1 MNFST
6 FLSSIVLLSCIC
18 PIRADDA
25 ANKGI
30 ATQEDPDSKSMVQV
44 KDVEQS
50 SLKRPLINEH
60 EWVEITNIHRVLGAE
75 VKAAQ
80 ATSEHN
86 HRISRIRDSV
96 KPLYTVMPKDDDG
109 SLSKETAR
117 YALHR
122 YFTEKHGWSIKGLQ
136 PAGAAWQHVM
146 TVESDMTDI
155 NKYMLPAYMEDAVV
169 SLMNKTKIDLDV
181 LAVMIS
187 TYEHLDHQTMLAT
200 MQSILA
206 TFDMTSGG
214 VKSEDEVREIL
225 ETYLIVY
232 AFGVD
237 IDTKNKYEIRDTKAN
252 LQLNHPAWGSLASFM
267 WDIKMQMFPKSA
279 LDFGELAHV
288 ALAFGDKYAKW
299 QEEDCSR
306 AQNYFVGMP
315 SFRHGSVRLLD
326 VSPSSSLGRR
336 TLFEETFDFVSDLGV
351 VTHKTH
357 SKHARLVVPNYL
369 SSQSMCLATASFHS
383 VCCENKCESL
393 YTRLEQGVGAPAATA
408 EQIADSADSL
418 PGQKHDW
425 SMQDLKDMADEE
437 GKMEEGEEEPN
448 EDSKEDEEKEVKH
461 CPPNYKILNVD
472 SIEPRCTGNFER
484 IAVDSELK
492 PNEEEHKMRPFFKNE
507 HGMYLHFW
515 VGLFNEIHN
524 WVCGEAVTH
533 EQGQRG
539 FVSSVNGDIDCP
551 DGYPDGTPEE
561 MFWEASHEGGW
572 TRLGDSGEPILVMQ
586 TAAADEYLEALQ
598 NPTPDPIVASLN
610 NTASDQ
616 INSLDGFLR

>member
-1 MNFST
+1 MNFFT
-6 FLSSIVLLSCIC
+6 YLSLIVLSTSIC
-18 PIRADDA
+18 PICADV
-25 ANKGI
+25 ANKGM
-30 ATQEDPDSKSMVQV
+30 AMQEDPDSKSMVQV
-44 KDVEQS
+44 QGVEQS

-169 SLMNKTKIDLDV
+169 SLMNKTKIDLEV

-225 ETYLIVY
+225 EAYLIVY

-336 TLFEETFDFVSDLGV
+336 TLFEETLDFVSDLGV

-408 EQIADSADSL
+408 EQIADLADSL

-437 GKMEEGEEEPN
+437 GKIKLHSRSFAKWMHHTFPLECPLPLGSGHATNPKTPDEWM
-448 EDSKEDEEKEVKH
+448 DSCQDCDAPLPLFADFLKQIATAWDVSMGK
-461 CPPNYKILNVD
+461 L
-472 SIEPRCTGNFER
+472 TGNMPSR
-484 IAVDSELK
+484 IKAES
-492 PNEEEHKMRPFFKNE
+492 
-507 HGMYLHFW
+507 
-515 VGLFNEIHN
+515 
-524 WVCGEAVTH
+524 
-533 EQGQRG
+533 Q
-539 FVSSVNGDIDCP
+539 
-551 DGYPDGTPEE
+551 
-561 MFWEASHEGGW
+561 
-572 TRLGDSGEPILVMQ
+572 
-586 TAAADEYLEALQ
+586 
-598 NPTPDPIVASLN
+598 
-610 NTASDQ
+610 ASDRDVIFVTLSEEVAKDTKSPVQ
-616 INSLDGFLR
+616 WYFLALIPSAFFLAATVFHTVKYGARCLTTSFDESTESAGKDTH